1 MSTKT
6 GAPLPVAE
14 GRRRRR
20 RLGWVG
26 GIIATGL
33 VVGLA
38 AIWAF
43 GPTIGT
49 ALLGRPV
56 FLVPPTPE
64 RYATTVFDIAGRQ
77 GIYAGSELFAV
88 TRARAEEAVGH
99 ADSVA
104 DTYPHIDAV
113 LAAAGGKHS
122 TLVLPGVVPKERQAD
137 LIPTVESG
145 GQVVTVILPATDAS
159 WDGQAYVDAVAPALV
174 ESLRGD
180 GCAVI
185 LDLRGNT
192 GGDMG
197 PMLAAVSPL
206 LPDSD
211 VLWFSTPL
219 YDTPVTITGNSVRG
233 GGTPMG
239 AQVDEKFQVPVAV
252 LTDSMTGS
260 SGEVIML
267 AFRGLEN
274 SRSFG
279 GPTAGYASA
288 NTTIEMPDGARIL
301 LTTAHNKAR
310 TGEIFGE
317 NPVEPDMV
325 TVSAERAAREWIGQ
339 QGCGDAD

>member
-1 MSTKT
+1 MTS
-6 GAPLPVAE
+6 PN
-14 GRRRRR
+14 
-20 RLGWVG
+20 
-26 GIIATGL
+26 
-33 VVGLA
+33 
-38 AIWAF
+38 
-43 GPTIGT
+43 
-49 ALLGRPV
+49 
-56 FLVPPTPE
+56 
-64 RYATTVFDIAGRQ
+64 
-77 GIYAGSELFAV
+77 
-88 TRARAEEAVGH
+88 ARAEEAVGH